1 MEYIKHV
8 LEKKVVT
15 KCLLHHS
22 RRENKHLDM
31 IPQKKI
37 RLFLNEA
44 PTATIRR
51 YNPKELLSLS
61 ADTINKELIR
71 MQDKMTLFVL
81 ELYLIGGFSQRGDG
95 CNASDMRCLVDVI
108 FGDVDNHY
116 ILLDDL
122 LASSNVEINN
132 SFGMKVSSG
141 KTYRNIH
148 GTNVKKRNKLAIP
161 LMTGLVKD
169 LCGLC
174 DDDSSRPIDKN
185 LTITPPDE
193 QSGIKV
199 SSNFFNKTLYTFIT
213 HLSFLNH

>member
-1 MEYIKHV
+1 
-8 LEKKVVT
+8 
-15 KCLLHHS
+15 
-22 RRENKHLDM
+22 M

-61 ADTINKELIR
+61 ADTKDKELIR
-71 MQDKMTLFVL
+71 MEDKMTLFVL

-108 FGDVDNHY
+108 FGDLDNHY
-116 ILLDDL
+116 ILFDDL

-132 SFGMKVSSG
+132 SFGMKVPSA

-148 GTNVKKRNKLAIP
+148 GTIVKKRNKLAIP

-199 SSNFFNKTLYTFIT
+199 SSNCFCVLFYSSTYFLLDNGKKTI
-213 HLSFLNH
+213 HIKNI

>member
-1 MEYIKHV
+1 
-8 LEKKVVT
+8 
-15 KCLLHHS
+15 
-22 RRENKHLDM
+22 M

-61 ADTINKELIR
+61 ADTKDKELIR
-71 MQDKMTLFVL
+71 MEDKMTLFVL

-193 QSGIKV
+193 QSGIRV
-199 SSNFFNKTLYTFIT
+199 SSNCFVI
-213 HLSFLNH
+213 

>member
-108 FGDVDNHY
+108 FGDMDNHY

-193 QSGIKV
+193 QSGIRV
-199 SSNFFNKTLYTFIT
+199 SSNCFVI
-213 HLSFLNH
+213 

>member
-1 MEYIKHV
+1 VEYIKHV

-15 KCLLHHS
+15 KCLSHHS

-81 ELYLIGGFSQRGDG
+81 ELFLIGGFSQRGDG

-108 FGDVDNHY
+108 FGDMDNHY

-132 SFGMKVSSG
+132 SFGMKVTSR
-141 KTYRNIH
+141 KTYLNIH
-148 GTNVKKRNKLAIP
+148 GTAVTKKQKLAIP

-193 QSGIKV
+193 QSGIRV
-199 SSNFFNKTLYTFIT
+199 SSNCFVI
-213 HLSFLNH
+213 

>member
-15 KCLLHHS
+15 KCLSHHS

-108 FGDVDNHY
+108 FGDLDNHY
-116 ILLDDL
+116 ILFDDL

-161 LMTGLVKD
+161 LMTGLFKD

-193 QSGIKV
+193 QSGIRV
-199 SSNFFNKTLYTFIT
+199 SSNCFVI
-213 HLSFLNH
+213 

>member
-37 RLFLNEA
+37 RLFLNKA

-132 SFGMKVSSG
+132 SFGMKVSSR

-193 QSGIKV
+193 QSGIRV
-199 SSNFFNKTLYTFIT
+199 SSNCFVI
-213 HLSFLNH
+213 